1 MPTAKRKVSA
11 KPKKSTVSEI
21 RITPAAAV
29 RLTQKVEAE
38 ILNTYHTIWDAVLKG
53 DMKTFATYLDS
64 HVTIYGSAEG
74 EIFNS
79 KKAAAKF
86 YEATADEMTG
96 KVDLRKRRIGIKM
109 IGNAAIINEECDL
122 YVLTG
127 KDWTFYGHARI
138 SEVLEQDG
146 KTWKISH
153 HHTSFPDHRT
163 EEGQQ
168 LAVEKIK
175 AENIQ
180 LREAVKRRTVELEHK
195 NRELAIEAAMEKV
208 RARSL
213 AMQKPEELVEVAE
226 VLRKEIGALGV
237 EELETSS
244 IYIINEITGTTECWY
259 AIKGVRGKN
268 KNLVTDHMTLRL
280 EETWVGREM
289 KKFYRSKETRTS
301 ILMQGKNRKEWIN
314 YCAEK
319 SSVLQGYYEG
329 EIPERTYHLIKFS
342 NGFMGAASPG
352 EISQESWGLL
362 QRATSVFSFAYK
374 RFSDLQQ
381 AEAQAREAKIEAA
394 LERIRARALAMHRSD
409 ELTDVSKVLREQMG
423 LIGQRELETSAV
435 HLYDEDEGYILSWRA
450 FRISSDLEGAITY
463 GFFKIPKNS
472 CEIATE
478 FIKKFKSKASDYTIE
493 VSGDKQREWY
503 KILFKL
509 APEVNAAMKKSG
521 STKEKRYYHFSK
533 FSGGALLM
541 VSSKEPSYDSI
552 ELQKRSAQVFDL
564 AYRRFKDLQKA
575 EAQAREAQIEA
586 ALERVRS
593 RSLAMQKSDELKDV
607 VAVLYQKFQELEFGI
622 DKGAALV
629 MTFLPDSNDH
639 TQWITDAM
647 QSYAVPFFIP
657 FTKHSISLDQIN
669 ARKEGLPFFSMLYD
683 KKEKNEYF
691 KYLFQH
697 TEYKLLPKPVK
708 QLILSSK
715 NFGISIAFEKN
726 SAIAIPSTIGKLV
739 SDDDVTI
746 LKRFARVFE
755 QSYTRFLDLQKAEAQ
770 AREAEIELALERVR
784 AKTMA
789 MHHTE
794 ELKEVIQVVF
804 EQFVGLNINVEHA
817 GFILDYKER
826 EDMHIWLATLQQGV
840 PSEICIPYF
849 DSPHWNSYREAKA
862 RQDSFFA
869 NLLPFKVKNKFYRD
883 LFKWIPSLTEEAM
896 QAIFSKPALSI
907 STVLLENV
915 GLYIEHYSETP
926 FTDDENNVLMRF
938 GKVFQ
943 QTYTRFLDLQKAEAQ
958 AREAEIQ
965 LALERVRARSLAMHH
980 TKELQDVVNIVAQQL
995 HGIGMDINGGVF
1007 IAINSEVNT
1016 NFSIWASGGMADYAS
1031 KVNVPPL
1038 NKPIFTK
1045 LRNAI
1050 KTGNSFLIETFSDKE
1065 KRELFTHLFKYA
1077 PWSNLSNE
1085 RKKELMSREGG
1096 FARSVVISQY
1106 TSISIT
1112 NHHGKPFNENE
1123 NNVLKRFGNVFEQS
1137 YIRFLD
1143 LQKAEAQAREA
1154 QIETALERVR
1164 ARTMA
1169 MHKSEELTQTAAVL
1183 FNEFEKLG
1191 VGEVL
1196 QVTIG
1201 IYNEANRTIEFSATD
1216 WELGG
1221 ANLGKTVAL
1230 SIDEPNLLKPLTTAW
1245 KTGKPSFVIELT
1257 EKKLEGWLSYRNSMT
1272 GSRATSKATKG
1283 RRVITAA
1290 FFSKG
1295 HLAISSPEPKS
1306 ATVIALLERFAAVFN
1321 QTYTRFLDLQ
1331 KAEAQA
1337 REAQIEAALERV
1349 RAKTM
1354 AMHSSEDVSSAIAT
1368 LFSELDRQ
1376 RIENVRCG
1384 IAIIDVNKTMDVWS
1398 VTNLEESR
1406 PDKSPGKMVKASGTL
1421 DMNAHKLWQL
1431 MYDAWRSKTGY
1442 LYYYLSGKDKQ
1453 KYIDLINTA
1462 PGYLSQPLQE
1472 LPDMHCQFYFF
1483 NEGAIWAYSLQPH
1496 TEQQQPVMKR
1506 FTSVFSQT
1514 YLRYRDLQKAEAQA
1528 REAQIEAALE
1538 RVRAQAM
1545 AMHHTEDLGKTIKIY
1560 YEQLDDLIDS
1570 TIVRCGA
1577 GLLNKENTIAE
1588 MSSASRSP
1596 EGETFQVK
1604 GMIDMRGHPL
1614 LDNTYDHWL
1623 KQEEYHHVLR
1633 GNEIKE
1639 YYQYITNQVAIPEN
1653 RGADELYF
1661 YFPMFA
1667 EGSFYV
1673 VTSKAVPEE
1682 ELQIFRRFSSVLSL
1696 TYRRFNDLQKAEANA
1711 REATIEAALEKV
1723 RGKAMAMHNSNDLIA
1738 TAGVLF
1744 AEMRKLG
1751 INTFRCG
1758 VGLLTKQN
1766 RNVRLYSATTT
1777 QGTDNLPVVGS
1788 ALLDGHEVLAGAYDA
1803 WVHNTDYFPVL
1814 KGELLRTYYEK
1825 INSTFT
1831 VPVEQTEQY
1840 EQHGFFLPF
1849 SEGLFYGYAEQPIT
1863 EGEKKILHRFNAI
1876 VDLTFRRYIEL
1887 QKSEEVAR
1895 EAVRSASLDRVRAE
1909 IASMRTVQDLE
1920 RITPLIWKELTTLGI
1935 PFVRCGV
1942 FIMDEQE
1949 QLIHTFLSTPEGKAI
1964 AAFHLP
1970 YSSSPFFDA
1979 IEEWRAKKIHI
1990 THWDTEGFAALAESL
2005 VKERQIA
2012 TPEQYLR
2019 TVPKEGLY
2027 LHYVPFLQGILYVG
2041 NTVQLT
2047 DDHLH
2052 LIQSVADTFS
2062 TAYARYEDFNKLE
2075 AAKTQMEN
2083 TLKELRAAQNQLVQS
2098 EKMAS
2103 LGELTAGIAHE
2114 IQNPLNFVNNFS
2126 EVSNELIKEIQDI
2139 RRKTQDTSSNKE
2151 ENELLNDIAGNLEKI
2166 SHHGKRAADIVKGM
2180 LQHSR
2185 SSTGVK
2191 ESTDINALVDEYLR
2205 LAYHGLRAK
2214 DKSFNAKFE
2223 TNLDPS
2229 LPKVSVIPQD
2239 IGRVVLNLINNAF
2252 YAVSEK
2258 SYYAKASEDTYE
2270 PSVTVTTKKLID
2282 KIEISVKDNG
2292 NGIPDSIK
2300 EKIFQPF
2307 FTTKPTGQGT
2317 GLGLS
2322 LSYDIVKAH
2331 GGELKVETKEEDG
2344 SKFIIQL
2351 PIA

>member
-11 KPKKSTVSEI
+11 KPKKGTVSEI

-38 ILNTYHTIWDAVLKG
+38 ILNTYHAIWDAVLKG

-138 SEVLEQDG
+138 SEVLEQDE

-163 EEGQQ
+163 EAGQQ

-244 IYIINEITGTTECWY
+244 IYIINESTGTTECWY
-259 AIKGVRGKN
+259 AIKGARGKN

-319 SSVLQGYYEG
+319 SYVLQGYYEG

-423 LIGQRELETSAV
+423 LLGQRELETSAV

-493 VSGDKQREWY
+493 VSGKKQREWY

-593 RSLAMQKSDELKDV
+593 RSLAMQKSEELKDV

-629 MTFLPDSNDH
+629 MTFLPDSNEH
-639 TQWITDAM
+639 TQWIRDAM

-1016 NFSIWASGGMADYAS
+1016 NFSIWASGGMADYVS

-1045 LRNAI
+1045 LRNTI
-1050 KTGNSFLIETFSDKE
+1050 KTGNSFLIETYSDKE

-1123 NNVLKRFGNVFEQS
+1123 NNILKRFGNVFEQS

-1349 RAKTM
+1349 RSRSL
-1354 AMHSSEDVSSAIAT
+1354 AMHKSSEIQEVVAVVFTQLQQLGLNFEVLGIGTRKQHSNEIFLWIGNDQNSYANQF
-1368 LFSELDRQ
+1368 LFP
-1376 RIENVRCG
+1376 
-1384 IAIIDVNKTMDVWS
+1384 TMDFGP
-1398 VTNLEESR
+1398 SR
-1406 PDKSPGKMVKASGTL
+1406 DVL
-1421 DMNAHKLWQL
+1421 D
-1431 MYDAWRSKTGY
+1431 
-1442 LYYYLSGKDKQ
+1442 
-1453 KYIDLINTA
+1453 
-1462 PGYLSQPLQE
+1462 
-1472 LPDMHCQFYFF
+1472 
-1483 NEGAIWAYSLQPH
+1483 
-1496 TEQQQPVMKR
+1496 
-1506 FTSVFSQT
+1506 
-1514 YLRYRDLQKAEAQA
+1514 
-1528 REAQIEAALE
+1528 AL
-1538 RVRAQAM
+1538 
-1545 AMHHTEDLGKTIKIY
+1545 D
-1560 YEQLDDLIDS
+1560 
-1570 TIVRCGA
+1570 
-1577 GLLNKENTIAE
+1577 
-1588 MSSASRSP
+1588 
-1596 EGETFQVK
+1596 
-1604 GMIDMRGHPL
+1604 
-1614 LDNTYDHWL
+1614 
-1623 KQEEYHHVLR
+1623 
-1633 GNEIKE
+1633 
-1639 YYQYITNQVAIPEN
+1639 NQVAFFSKVYSFEEKNRFWKHAFEYSDFRHLPEARKQYILDSPSFSLSVAPVRN
-1653 RGADELYF
+1653 ILFQLIDYTGKVATEQEAELVKR
-1661 YFPMFA
+1661 FA
-1667 EGSFYV
+1667 KVFEQCYV
-1673 VTSKAVPEE
+1673 
-1682 ELQIFRRFSSVLSL
+1682 RFQ
-1696 TYRRFNDLQKAEANA
+1696 DLQNAEANA

-1751 INTFRCG
+1751 VNTFRCG

-1766 RNVRLYSATTT
+1766 RDVRLYSATTT
-1777 QGTDNLPVVGS
+1777 NETDNVPVVGS

-1814 KGELLRTYYEK
+1814 KGDQLKTYYEK

-1849 SEGLFYGYAEQPIT
+1849 SEGLFYGWAEQPFT
-1863 EGEKKILHRFNAI
+1863 ENEIKLLHRFKAI
-1876 VDLTFRRYIEL
+1876 VDLTFRRYMEL

-1909 IASMRTVQDLE
+1909 IASMRTVQDLD

-1942 FIMDEQE
+1942 FIMDDTSEE
-1949 QLIHTFLSTPEGKAI
+1949 VHTFLTTPEGKAI

-1970 YSSSPFFDA
+1970 YTIDIIADA
-1979 IEEWRAKKIHI
+1979 IVAWRAKNTYI
-1990 THWDTEGFAALAESL
+1990 THWTTPEFSTLADTL
-2005 VKERQIA
+2005 VQQGQIA
-2012 TPEQYLR
+2012 TREQYLSSI
-2019 TVPKEGLY
+2019 PSEGIH
-2027 LHYVPFLQGILYVG
+2027 LHYLPFSQGMLYVG
-2041 NTVQLT
+2041 NIAPLSDEQI
-2047 DDHLH
+2047 HLVEA
-2052 LIQSVADTFS
+2052 VALAFS

-2075 AAKTQMEN
+2075 AAKKQVDKSLAD
-2083 TLKELRAAQNQLVQS
+2083 LKQAQQQLVQS

-2126 EVSNELIKEIQDI
+2126 EVSAELVAEMYEEISKGNADEAKEIANDLKQNL
-2139 RRKTQDTSSNKE
+2139 NKI
-2151 ENELLNDIAGNLEKI
+2151 N
-2166 SHHGKRAADIVKGM
+2166 HHGKRAADIVKGM

-2185 SSTGVK
+2185 TGSGQK
-2191 ESTDINALVDEYLR
+2191 ELTDINALADEYLR

-2223 TNLDPS
+2223 THLDPT
-2229 LPKVSVIPQD
+2229 LPKLNVIPQD
-2239 IGRVVLNLINNAF
+2239 IGRVLLNLINNAF

-2270 PSVTVTTKKLID
+2270 PTVTVTTKKLID